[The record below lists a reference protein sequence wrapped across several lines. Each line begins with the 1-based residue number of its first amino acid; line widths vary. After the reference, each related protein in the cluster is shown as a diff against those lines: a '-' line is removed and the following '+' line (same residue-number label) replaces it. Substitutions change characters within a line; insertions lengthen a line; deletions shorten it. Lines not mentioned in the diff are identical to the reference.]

1 MSRRRL
7 AALSALLVLIVVSV
21 WLRPAV
27 VRAAEALADG
37 TYSIAYTVLRAE
49 DDSASI
55 ANDYFEKPA
64 KVTVAGGAI
73 TVELRM
79 NHSKWITEFKVPSGG
94 SYIDAAVV
102 ASDKA
107 KDTRTVR
114 FAVTDLSAPL
124 AVKMHVTVEDIDYD
138 HDYTVRYAFEPGHAK
153 LLEGT
158 TAGGEPAATQAP
170 AATKTPTGTNTPVKM
185 QQPAET
191 QASAAPQAPAA
202 TPTQDKAAASPTPAA
217 TAPAKTQQAGGA
229 SESGASG
236 AQASAAPQPAA
247 SPAAADGEL
256 QPSADAGSA
265 ADLAPQPSS
274 LPPEETAGAA
284 GVSAAAPAAT
294 VAAAASPSP
303 TAASDAR
310 NVWIA
315 VGIAVAA
322 ALIAGSLVY
331 RSRNR
336 NTR

>member
-27 VRAAEALADG
+27 VRAAETLTDG

-64 KVTVAGGAI
+64 KVTIAGGAI

-158 TAGGEPAATQAP
+158 KAGGEPAATQAP
-170 AATKTPTGTNTPVKM
+170 AATKTP
-185 QQPAET
+185 AET
-191 QASAAPQAPAA
+191 QASAATQAPAA
-202 TPTQDKAAASPTPAA
+202 TPSPGKAAGASSPTPAA
-217 TAPAKTQQAGGA
+217 SAPAKTPEAGGV

-236 AQASAAPQPAA
+236 AQASAAAPPAA
-247 SPAAADGEL
+247 SPAATADGEP
-256 QPSADAGSA
+256 QPSAVAGSA
-265 ADLAPQPSS
+265 ADLAP
-274 LPPEETAGAA
+274 PPEETAGAA
-284 GVSAAAPAAT
+284 SVSAAAPAAT
-294 VAAAASPSP
+294 SASAASPSPSP